1 MAWICGDISGP
12 ARVPRRR
19 VLKVLSAIGVGSA
32 VFRRAL
38 AAQVES
44 AGAVTP
50 EMIQQAEWIS
60 GISLKAEDR
69 ERTARDLT
77 RAIAGFEKLRAV
89 KLDNSV
95 APALQFN
102 PAPRAAA
109 PAVHERGVARFA
121 ESPAVERPASDDDLA
136 FMSVTALA
144 ALMRTRRVTSLELTR
159 LYLARLRRYDPML
172 RCVVTYTEELALK
185 QAERADREIAAGQYR
200 GPLHGIPWGAK
211 DLIAWPGYPTTW
223 GAPPFKDQVIDIKAT
238 VAARLED
245 AGAVLIAKL
254 SLGALA
260 QNDRW
265 FGGMTRNPWNPRQGS
280 SGSSA
285 GSACATAAGLV
296 GFALGS
302 ETLGSIVSPC
312 TRCGVTGLRP
322 TFGRVSRHGCMSLA
336 WSMDKI
342 GPIAHTAE
350 DCAVVLAAIHGHDG
364 LDPTAVDRPFD
375 WPTRRSLD
383 TFRIGYVEDNLP
395 IEKRSELQVLRELGA
410 SLCRSSCPRNI
421 RSRR

>member
-1 MAWICGDISGP
+1 
-12 ARVPRRR
+12 
-19 VLKVLSAIGVGSA
+19 
-32 VFRRAL
+32 
-38 AAQVES
+38 
-44 AGAVTP
+44 
-50 EMIQQAEWIS
+50 
-60 GISLKAEDR
+60 
-69 ERTARDLT
+69 
-77 RAIAGFEKLRAV
+77 
-89 KLDNSV
+89 
-95 APALQFN
+95 
-102 PAPRAAA
+102 
-109 PAVHERGVARFA
+109 
-121 ESPAVERPASDDDLA
+121 
-136 FMSVTALA
+136 MSVMALA
-144 ALMRTRRVTSLELTR
+144 ALVRTRRVTSLELTR
-159 LYLARLRRYDPML
+159 LYLARLRRYDPVL

-185 QAERADREIAAGQYR
+185 QAERADQEIAAGKYR

-322 TFGRVSRHGCMSLA
+322 TFGRVSRHGCMALA

-342 GPIAHTAE
+342 GPIARTAE
-350 DCAVVLAAIHGHDG
+350 DCAVVLATIHGHDG

-375 WPTRRSLD
+375 WPPRRSLD

-395 IEKRSELQVLRELGA
+395 IEKRNELQVLRELGA
-410 SLCRSSCPRNI
+410 MLVPIKLPSKYPITALTMILDTEAAAVFDELTRQGITEGLNEWPQTFRRGQFVPAVEYLRRNP
-421 RSRR
+421 RSRAVMREMEEVMSGVDLYVGGNDLLLANLTGHPTVVLPNGTRTRDAVATPRAV